1 TTLAADVLEELRPG
15 RELQVFDMLE
25 PRKQARLLALMA
37 ADDAADLVGRID
49 PAVVAEL
56 LPRLP
61 DERAQ
66 QIVDLLGY
74 PSDSAGGIM
83 TNDEVTVSSGLTVA
97 EARSSLRE
105 RIHGPDFVYFTYVVD
120 HERERRLR
128 GVLTLRDL
136 MSTDAGRSID
146 DLMTRDLITIAPSET
161 ATAAARR
168 VLESQLLALPVI
180 DDDRRLLGVVT
191 VDAAIERVAPSR
203 WRSEAPRLFA

>member
-1 TTLAADVLEELRPG
+1 
-15 RELQVFDMLE
+15 
-25 PRKQARLLALMA
+25 
-37 ADDAADLVGRID
+37 
-49 PAVVAEL
+49 
-56 LPRLP
+56 
-61 DERAQ
+61 
-66 QIVDLLGY
+66 
-74 PSDSAGGIM
+74 IM
-83 TNDEVTVSSGLTVA
+83 TNDEVTVCSGLTVA
-97 EARSSLRE
+97 EARSSLRD
-105 RIHGPDFVYFTYVVD
+105 RIRGPDFVYFIYVVD

-136 MSTDAGRSID
+136 MSADAGRAIN
-146 DLMTRDLITIAPSET
+146 DLMTRDLITVAPSDT